1 MDHAAPNGAQGDPHD
16 ELVLYTRP
24 GCGLCAETRGILEAL
39 LTHRAANGRPV
50 PHLAERDISAD
61 PALERAFF
69 SDIPVI
75 ELGGRRLTLATSPA
89 RIEALLG
96 EVLDR

>member
-1 MDHAAPNGAQGDPHD
+1 MDHAAPNGAHGDPQD

-24 GCGLCAETRGILEAL
+24 GCGLCAETRDVLEAL
-39 LTHRAANGRPV
+39 LTRRAATGRPV
-50 PHLAERDISAD
+50 PRLAERDIAAD

-69 SDIPVI
+69 TDIPVI

-89 RIEALLG
+89 RIEALLA
-96 EVLDR
+96 EVLDG